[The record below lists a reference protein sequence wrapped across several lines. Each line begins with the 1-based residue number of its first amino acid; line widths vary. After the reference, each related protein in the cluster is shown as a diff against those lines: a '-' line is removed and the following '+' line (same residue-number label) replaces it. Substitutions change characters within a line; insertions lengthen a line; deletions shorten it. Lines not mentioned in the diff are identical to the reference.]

1 MNRLINNI
9 RSAMYAVVS
18 FKLRTFF
25 CLFSVSLGIAS
36 ITVIVASVE
45 GAYQKAYDFVEKFG
59 PETVLV
65 FGGSEEQRA
74 TGEKMKALTLS
85 DIKAIE
91 EAFPT
96 AVLVVPIAMKGG
108 TGISYKDVKSQTLI
122 IGSTEDYS
130 RSWAWPVMEGSDL
143 SHEDV
148 AFGKNV
154 CLIGNQVAVT
164 LFKDA
169 SPIGKT
175 ILINTKIPCRVTGV
189 LSDRSA
195 SQMGLNLNDRIIIPI
210 GVSMKKLMKDTK
222 YISAIK
228 IKYQTGRSLKH
239 WIEELRL
246 FLRDRHQLKEGQSD
260 DFTIVSPEEIIRF
273 LAALT
278 GSLVVSLGISGIVSL
293 VVSGFVLANLFLLS
307 VKERTGEIG
316 IRRAVGAKKRDIFNQ
331 FIIESSL
338 ITSAGGV
345 LGFLMG
351 YGGSRLLASIADFP
365 MHFSW
370 KAFVIGFALSV
381 VTGLVFGAAPARA
394 AANLS
399 PIEAIR

>member
-1 MNRLINNI
+1 MNRFANNI
-9 RSAMYAVVS
+9 KSAAYAVLS

-45 GAYQKAYDFVEKFG
+45 GAYKKAYDFVEKFG
-59 PETVLV
+59 PETILI
-65 FGGSEEQRA
+65 FGGSAEQRA
-74 TGEKMKALTLS
+74 NGEKMKALTLS

-96 AVLVVPIAMKGG
+96 AILVVPMVMKWDSGV
-108 TGISYKDVKSQTLI
+108 SYKNVKHKTLVL
-122 IGSTEDYS
+122 GSTEDYS
-130 RSWAWPVMEGSDL
+130 RSWSWPIAEGSDL
-143 SHEDV
+143 SHEDIV
-148 AFGKNV
+148 FGKNT
-154 CLIGNQVAVT
+154 CLIGMQVAET
-164 LFKDA
+164 LFKGT

-175 ILINTKIPCRVTGV
+175 ILINTRIPCKVTGV

-195 SQMGLNLNDRIIIPI
+195 SQMGINLNDRIIIPI
-210 GVSMKKLMKDTK
+210 GVMMKKMLSDTK

-228 IKYQTGRSLKH
+228 IKYQQGHALQH
-239 WIEELRL
+239 WIAQMRL

-260 DFTIVSPEEIIRF
+260 DFTIVSPEEIIKF

-307 VKERTGEIG
+307 VKERTREIG

-331 FIIESSL
+331 FIIESTL

-345 LGFLMG
+345 LGFMLG
-351 YGGSRLLASIADFP
+351 YGASKLLAHIADFP

-370 KAFVIGFALSV
+370 KAFAIGFTLAV
-381 VTGLVFGAAPARA
+381 ATGLVFGVQPARS
-394 AANLS
+394 AANLN
-399 PIEAIR
+399 PIEAIK

>member
-1 MNRLINNI
+1 MNRFINNI
-9 RSAMYAVVS
+9 RSALYAVWS
-18 FKLRTFF
+18 FKLRTAF

-45 GAYQKAYDFVEKFG
+45 GAYKKAYDFVEKFG

-85 DIKAIE
+85 DIQAIG

-96 AVLVVPIAMKGG
+96 AILVVPIAMRGSVA
-108 TGISYKDVKSQTLI
+108 ISYRDVKSQTLI
-122 IGSTEDYS
+122 IGSTEDYAM
-130 RSWAWPVMEGSDL
+130 SWAWPIEEGSDL
-143 SHEDV
+143 SRED
-148 AFGKNV
+148 AASGKSV
-154 CLIGNQVAVT
+154 CLIGSQVAAT
-164 LFKDA
+164 LFKDT

-175 ILINTKIPCRVTGV
+175 ILINTKIPCNVTGV
-189 LSDRSA
+189 LADRSA
-195 SQMGLNLNDRIIIPI
+195 SQLGMNLNDRVIIPI
-210 GVSMKKLMKDTK
+210 GVMMKKLMNDTK

-228 IKYQTGRSLKH
+228 IKYQQGRPLNH
-239 WIEELRL
+239 WMAELRL

-307 VKERTGEIG
+307 VKERTREIG

-331 FIIESSL
+331 FIMESSL
-338 ITSAGGV
+338 ITSAGGG
-345 LGFLMG
+345 LGFIMG
-351 YGGSRLLASIADFP
+351 YGASKLLPLIADFP
-365 MHFSW
+365 MYFSW
-370 KAFVIGFALSV
+370 KSFAIGFAMSV
-381 VTGLVFGAAPARA
+381 ATGLVFGVAPARS
-394 AANLS
+394 AANLL
-399 PIEAIR
+399 PIEAIK

>member
-1 MNRLINNI
+1 MTRFANNI
-9 RSAMYAVVS
+9 KSAAYAVLS

-45 GAYQKAYDFVEKFG
+45 GAYKKAYDFVEKFG
-59 PETVLV
+59 PETILI
-65 FGGSEEQRA
+65 FGGSAEQRA
-74 TGEKMKALTLS
+74 SGEKMKALTLS

-96 AVLVVPIAMKGG
+96 AILVVPMIMKWDSGV
-108 TGISYKDVKSQTLI
+108 SYKNVKHKTLVL
-122 IGSTEDYS
+122 GSTENYS
-130 RSWAWPVMEGSDL
+130 RSWSWPIAEGSDL
-143 SHEDV
+143 SHEDIV
-148 AFGKNV
+148 FGKNT
-154 CLIGNQVAVT
+154 CLIGLQVAET
-164 LFKDA
+164 LFKGT

-175 ILINTKIPCRVTGV
+175 ILINTRIPCKVTGV

-195 SQMGLNLNDRIIIPI
+195 SQMGINLNDRIIIPI
-210 GVSMKKLMKDTK
+210 GVMMKKMLSDTK

-228 IKYQTGRSLKH
+228 IKYQQGHALQH
-239 WIEELRL
+239 WIAQMRL

-260 DFTIVSPEEIIRF
+260 DFTIVSPEEIIKF

-307 VKERTGEIG
+307 VKERTREIG

-331 FIIESSL
+331 FIIESTL

-345 LGFLMG
+345 LGFMLG
-351 YGGSRLLASIADFP
+351 YGASKLLAHIADFP

-370 KAFVIGFALSV
+370 KAFAIGFTLAV
-381 VTGLVFGAAPARA
+381 ATGLVFGVQPARS
-394 AANLS
+394 AANLN
-399 PIEAIR
+399 PIEAIK